1 VRTIGVVTGARADY
15 GIYLPILRAIQTDPE
30 LQLHLIVTG
39 SHLDTKFGVTS
50 NIIEEDG
57 FPIGERV
64 EMLAPSDSP
73 QGIVESMGFGTIGF
87 SRAFDRVR
95 PDILLLQG
103 DRFEIHAAAV
113 AALPFNIPV
122 AHMHGGELTEGA
134 IDDAFRHSITKLS
147 HLHFV
152 AANDYRRRVI
162 QMGEAP
168 WRVVVSGAPSLDN
181 LNTMELLNRG
191 ELESQTGLNLKSNPL
206 LVTYHPVTLE
216 YQQTVWQV
224 EQLLNAIESSEHSTV
239 FTAPNADTGGR
250 AIRKMIEDY
259 VQKSPKAQFVDN
271 LGTLRYYSLMALTS
285 AMVGNSSSGLVE
297 APSMG
302 LPVVNIGTRQH
313 RRIRGQNVIDV
324 DNTQAAISNGI
335 AQATDTKFAKNLKG
349 MTNPYGDGSATTTII
364 ERLKNVALGEG
375 LLRKS
380 FHDLPLE
387 VVIT

>member
-1 VRTIGVVTGARADY
+1 
-15 GIYLPILRAIQTDPE
+15 
-30 LQLHLIVTG
+30 
-39 SHLDTKFGVTS
+39 
-50 NIIEEDG
+50 
-57 FPIGERV
+57 
-64 EMLAPSDSP
+64 
-73 QGIVESMGFGTIGF
+73 MGFGTIGF

-113 AALPFNIPV
+113 AALPFNIPE

-324 DNTQAAISNGI
+324 DNTQAAIANGI
-335 AQATDTKFAKNLKG
+335 AQATDAKFAKSLKG
-349 MTNPYGDGSATTTII
+349 MTNPYGDGTASEKIVG
-364 ERLKNVALGEG
+364 RLKEITLDKR
-375 LLRKS
+375 LLQKTFYES
-380 FHDLPLE
+380 LN
-387 VVIT
+387 